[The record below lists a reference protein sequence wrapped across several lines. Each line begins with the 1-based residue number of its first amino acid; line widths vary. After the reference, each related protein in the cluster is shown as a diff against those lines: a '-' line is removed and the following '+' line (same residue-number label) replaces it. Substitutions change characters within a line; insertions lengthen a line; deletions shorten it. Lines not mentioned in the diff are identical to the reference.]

1 MEEDWVLT
9 TRDKMA
15 DDLEILRQE
24 IERKSLELES
34 MKNLLARKVGSL
46 NTSEGRKTLI

>member
-1 MEEDWVLT
+1 MKRDWVLT
-9 TRDKMA
+9 AGDKMA

-34 MKNLLARKVGSL
+34 MKKLLARKVGSV
-46 NTSEGRKTLI
+46 NA